1 MAADV
6 YIPGPHFGI
15 PGTSATFRSHRSGPP
30 EDDGLSLS
38 TGYRLL
44 PFAFYT
50 HTGGT
55 YIFDVLNGLCG
66 IIAIIITIIL
76 NTAYAN
82 FDNNLYTANNDFV
95 YDF

>member
-1 MAADV
+1 MEADV
-6 YIPGPHFGI
+6 YIPGPHFGV
-15 PGTSATFRSHRSGPP
+15 PGTSATFRRHRSGPP

-50 HTGGT
+50 HTYTHMHKYTGGI

-76 NTAYAN
+76 NITYAN
-82 FDNNLYTANNDFV
+82 FDNNLYC
-95 YDF
+95 